1 MERVF
6 NAVSGA
12 VVDSAIDSGS
22 SIALNAIMGGVAR
35 EQGLMGSN
43 SSSLNA
49 PLIMADD
56 VGRNA
61 RKEGRNALSE
71 AHDPRNE
78 DPPLECE
85 ACTMCGGRCSR
96 CRFTCRC
103 LSVSAWALVAS
114 LLGWWGV
121 ITYFVLTGGWAVLG
135 VAPLLFGTAAVW
147 IYAVWYCAP
156 SRRRA
161 ANFKMLWFVFCVG
174 ALPGVGFAILAEL
187 ALQSSFML
195 FVPAGVRA
203 TTLGAALYYF
213 FNAFFVAAG
222 VEELTKVWAMR
233 CQKAICSSSCCFRLC
248 NWNSDPNAKCCGR
261 AAARFFCAARFTPGR
276 ARDGCCL
283 GTSLRQPR
291 AFVIYTMVAAMGFS
305 TTENFEVRVTL
316 RVCV

>member
-22 SIALNAIMGGVAR
+22 SIALNAIVGGVAR

-56 VGRNA
+56 VIVYPSELPDA
-61 RKEGRNALSE
+61 PTVGRNALSE

-161 ANFKMLWFVFCVG
+161 ANFKMLWFVFCIGGSFG
-174 ALPGVGFAILAEL
+174 AH
-187 ALQSSFML
+187 
-195 FVPAGVRA
+195 
-203 TTLGAALYYF
+203 
-213 FNAFFVAAG
+213 
-222 VEELTKVWAMR
+222 
-233 CQKAICSSSCCFRLC
+233 SSSDLSR
-248 NWNSDPNAKCCGR
+248 
-261 AAARFFCAARFTPGR
+261 
-276 ARDGCCL
+276 
-283 GTSLRQPR
+283 TSLEIPLLTLLTQLSSQLYCLHSPLPR
-291 AFVIYTMVAAMGFS
+291 SLLQACPV
-305 TTENFEVRVTL
+305 
-316 RVCV
+316 